1 MNEEKDIQ
9 ELENDFSAFDGKQSF
24 RLPEDYM
31 NQLKNQVKSETK
43 KEKVFSLKRMVLPLL
58 AAACI
63 LTFVLNLNLNTVEA
77 TGDDFEITLADMDL
91 EDLSDEDLSQFVE
104 EDELDDSENLELYLM
119 DEIDDITLIEE
130 ELLKCIKC

>member
-43 KEKVFSLKRMVLPLL
+43 KEKAFSLKRMVLPLL
-58 AAACI
+58 ATACI

>member
-43 KEKVFSLKRMVLPLL
+43 KEKAFSLKRMVLPLL